1 MWKDEYV
8 GFKKT
13 KESAFDSREGRD
25 RLESELNLIESHG
38 WERYILAL
46 SRIFKSIRK
55 NMMNVDIS
63 GTATDFVSLT
73 GEEKKDGIFSC
84 SALNA
89 TLSIGWPFVE
99 MLERDSSKLVRI
111 ISRNLRGLELYSRKC
126 IISEDFDEKTVVVL
140 ISKEPMDKK
149 DFDTIIT
156 DVKDNKSDSSLLK
169 DYLLITIEAKLAF
182 SLDLKN
188 FF

>member
-1 MWKDEYV
+1 MKD
-8 GFKKT
+8 GKIML
-13 KESAFDSREGRD
+13 AD
-25 RLESELNLIESHG
+25 LNDA
-38 WERYILAL
+38 Y
-46 SRIFKSIRK
+46 
-55 NMMNVDIS
+55 
-63 GTATDFVSLT
+63 

-89 TLSIGWPFVE
+89 KFSIGWPFVE

-111 ISRNLRGLELYSRKC
+111 ISRNLRGLGLYSRKC
-126 IISEDFDEKTVVVL
+126 VISEDFDEKTVVVL
-140 ISKEPMDKK
+140 ISKEPIDEKA
-149 DFDTIIT
+149 FDTVIA
-156 DVKDNKSDSSLLK
+156 DVKDSKVDSSLLE